1 MKTNTCFRHALS
13 LLVACMGISS
23 ASASAKATEPNDS
36 TLAAPRKEYKFKL
49 AHPVEDFDNYF
60 SAIYYVNG
68 KSVYNLRNNEV
79 IYTSDSLK
87 SLKVSPLGNIAVTVT
102 TKKNGSTIKLHSL
115 LDANTKVHEF
125 KTNEVGR
132 GPRAVAFSPDSRK
145 LYVASG
151 NKILVFETRK
161 YKKTGEWDTPFTAD
175 EIVVSPN
182 DYYLAITDG
191 NEVLVYN
198 TENGNVRK
206 DVDFDA
212 KVACMTFSNDNTS
225 FGILTDDGLFSIYKT
240 RDYVI
245 DQTLED
251 LGGGVFALFNPD
263 DKYVAIADSPSHV
276 VFINT
281 LDTDERHTLDT
292 PGNTHKIMFQTDN
305 NNRTFLTYD
314 SSEREVTVDP
324 KKNKKVV
331 KETNLFTANLIN
343 NLIPYY
349 AKLINDEVERRM
361 NEWMKMMPGESLE
374 DYRLRV
380 NDETRARQRR
390 IFEDEAATGFAGDLV
405 KMATVSFGNYNR
417 ENDVLAIN
425 FDKMPTIL
433 LPVPEDD
440 VTAFVDPNDLDF
452 RDVKYG
458 LTSNDTFE
466 MIYAN
471 VYNKK
476 NSKNYTYDNTDRTVD
491 FLASDEAYVPLEL
504 IQQAKMEELRLQE
517 IKDEVMAQAKSSNIL
532 SDHTNITV
540 DSRIESDNDAD
551 GNAILNYIVDVTY
564 QVDPDYSAQED
575 FAPGKYHI
583 AQSGAASAMLDIVK
597 QAFEGELAQYVTEG
611 GKLQVNI
618 TGMADALPIHGM
630 IAYDGAFGDLE
641 DEPVYCNDEL
651 TPMTVTRRS
660 GITSNPQ
667 LAFVRA
673 TAVKDYLTNNI
684 PSINKMRTDYRTF
697 IEVTEGTGGEYR
709 RINVRFK
716 FFDVFKDR

>member
-1 MKTNTCFRHALS
+1 MRINLS
-13 LLVACMGISS
+13 LKHLVLTLAATTAVIG
-23 ASASAKATEPNDS
+23 AGAKESEPSDS

-49 AHPVEDFDNYF
+49 TRPVEQFDNYF
-60 SAIYYVNG
+60 SAIYYANG
-68 KSVYNLRNNEV
+68 KSIYNLRNNEV

-87 SLKVSPLGNIAVTVT
+87 SLKVSPLGNIAATLT
-102 TKKNGSTIKLHSL
+102 TKKNGSAVTLHSL
-115 LDANTKVHEF
+115 LNANTKVHSF
-125 KTNEVGR
+125 NAKEVGR
-132 GPRAVAFSPDSRK
+132 GPRAIAFSPDSRK
-145 LYVASG
+145 LYIASG
-151 NKILVFETRK
+151 NKILVFDTRK
-161 YKKTGEWDTPFTAD
+161 YHQIGSWDTPFTAD

-191 NEVLVYN
+191 NEVMVYN

-212 KVACMTFSNDNTS
+212 KVASMTFSHDNAS
-225 FGILTDDGLFSIYKT
+225 FGILTDDGLFNIYKT
-240 RDYVI
+240 RDFVI

-251 LGGGVFALFNPD
+251 LDGGLFAIFNPD
-263 DKYVAIADSPSHV
+263 DKYVAIADTPSHV

-305 NNRTFLTYD
+305 SDRTFLTYD
-314 SSEREVTVDP
+314 SSKREETVDL
-324 KKNKKVV
+324 KKKKKIVN
-331 KETNLFTANLIN
+331 EENLFTAQLIN

-349 AKLINDEVERRM
+349 AKLVNDEVERRM

-390 IFEDEAATGFAGDLV
+390 IFEDEAATMLAGDLV

-417 ENDVLAIN
+417 DNDVLAIN

-440 VTAFVDPNDLDF
+440 VTAFVDPNDLEF

-471 VYNKK
+471 VYNRK
-476 NSKNYTYDNTDRTVD
+476 NSKSYTYDNTERTVD
-491 FLASDEAYVPLEL
+491 FLASDDAYVPLEL

-517 IKDEVMAQAKSSNIL
+517 IKDEVMSQAKSSNIL
-532 SDHTNITV
+532 SDHTSITI

-551 GNAILNYIVDVTY
+551 GKSILNYIVDVTY
-564 QVDPDYSAQED
+564 QVDPDFSAQED
-575 FAPGKYHI
+575 FAPGKYHVSE
-583 AQSGAASAMLDIVK
+583 SGAASAMLDIVK
-597 QAFEGELAQYVTEG
+597 QALEGDLAQYVTDG
-611 GKLQVNI
+611 GKLQINI

-651 TPMTVTRRS
+651 TPMTVTRRT

-673 TAVKDYLTNNI
+673 TAVKDYMNNNI
-684 PSINKMRTDYRTF
+684 PSLGKMRTDYRTF

-709 RINVRFK
+709 RINVKFK